1 MNFRSISRDLWLLTN
16 FRNGWEMVRYLRNP
30 APINQAILFNGKT
43 IVHPKEK
50 MGLVESLLELWY
62 EQAYFPKGFYSPEPG
77 DVIVDLGAN
86 IGLFTLQVARINP
99 ICKIAA
105 FEPLPEN
112 FSCLS
117 RNIDNF
123 GLSMASIY
131 EYAIGNNYRQDLIAN
146 NCVRSLDNQLLK
158 QSNQNIKDMKISQSL
173 PVKVIPLDAIFD
185 MVNVQQ
191 ISLLKVDIEGGEYEI
206 FQSISRKILKC
217 IKLLAI
223 EYHDHLQPG
232 TFTLIKEKLKSTH
245 DVKFISS
252 DISGCGLLFATRKF

>member
-16 FRNGWEMVRYLRNP
+16 FRNGWQMVRYLRNP

-62 EQAYFPKGFYSPEPG
+62 EQAYFPKDFYSPEPG

-99 ICKIAA
+99 LCKIAA

-131 EYAIGNNYRQDLIAN
+131 EYAVSNNYRQDLIVKTG
-146 NCVRSLDNQLLK
+146 VRSLDYQLLRE
-158 QSNQNIKDMKISQSL
+158 SDRNVSSSQCL
-173 PVKVIPLDAIFD
+173 PVNVIPLEVVFD
-185 MVNVQQ
+185 MINAKE
-191 ISLLKVDIEGGEYEI
+191 ISLLKIDIEGAEYDI
-206 FQSISRKILKC
+206 FESISPKILKY
-217 IKLLAI
+217 IRLLAI
-223 EYHDHLQPG
+223 EYHDNLRPG
-232 TFTLIKEKLKSTH
+232 TLTLIREKLKSTH
-245 DVKFISS
+245 HLKIISS
-252 DISGCGLLFATRKF
+252 SLPDCGLLFAIRQV